1 MQKIIKK
8 TLDLFARTG
17 IFFVW
22 LITNRCNVDRIQKNM
37 KTLSFDFRS
46 GADMATFV
54 DLLLALQTKGVKY
67 ELTQDNKWV
76 MVHIG

>member
-1 MQKIIKK
+1 
-8 TLDLFARTG
+8 
-17 IFFVW
+17 
-22 LITNRCNVDRIQKNM
+22 M

-46 GADMATFV
+46 GAEMVTFV

-67 ELTQDNKWV
+67 ELTQDSQWV

>member
-1 MQKIIKK
+1 
-8 TLDLFARTG
+8 
-17 IFFVW
+17 
-22 LITNRCNVDRIQKNM
+22 M

-54 DLLLALQTKGVKY
+54 DLLLALQSKGVEY

>member
-1 MQKIIKK
+1 
-8 TLDLFARTG
+8 
-17 IFFVW
+17 
-22 LITNRCNVDRIQKNM
+22 M

-46 GADMATFV
+46 GADMAMFV

-67 ELTQDNKWV
+67 ELTQDSKWV